1 MMAEEMAV
9 ILGSDG
15 TTATLNEPGTIAVFG
30 RTGNAWEK
38 VREIP
43 FILDLSNGLR
53 GMRTQISGVLDFLKC
68 CRIIVTRSAS
78 GAPYFELEKAGLAIW
93 EITGK
98 PEEFL
103 GQVWAD
109 EEKEKQS
116 VAGKAPVADIPK
128 PKEKTPGNF
137 FISIKEVQ
145 GKRPDLSS
153 KQVLQQFIQSG
164 GFLVLEIVCSHVP
177 PWIEVEA
184 ERRGY
189 TLEIEQIEKDSVKVR
204 LTTNSGR

>member
-1 MMAEEMAV
+1 MAEEIAV
-9 ILGSDG
+9 ILGVTG
-15 TTATLNEPGTIAVFG
+15 TTGTLNEPGTITVFSRNAG
-30 RTGNAWEK
+30 AWEK
-38 VREIP
+38 ERELP
-43 FILDLSNGLR
+43 FVLDPAKGLR
-53 GMRTQISGVLDFLKC
+53 DMRVKMAGVLEFLKC
-68 CRIIVTRSAS
+68 CKIIVTQSAS

-103 GQVWAD
+103 DQVWAD
-109 EEKEKQS
+109 EEKEKKPS
-116 VAGKAPVADIPK
+116 GKAPAADVPR

-137 FISIKEVQ
+137 VISIKEIQ

-189 TLEIEQIEKDSVKVR
+189 TLESEQIDNNSVKVL
-204 LTTNSGR
+204 LTTNVGR

>member
-1 MMAEEMAV
+1 MADEIAV
-9 ILGSDG
+9 ILDG
-15 TTATLNEPGTIAVFG
+15 TGTSGTLNEGGTVTVFS
-30 RTGNAWEK
+30 RTSGAWEK
-38 VREIP
+38 VRELP
-43 FILDLSNGLR
+43 FVLDPSKGIR
-53 GMRTQISGVLDFLKC
+53 DMRTKMAGVLEFLKD
-68 CRIIVTRSAS
+68 CRIIVCRAAS
-78 GAPYFELEKAGLAIW
+78 GAPYFELEKAGMAIW

-103 GQVWAD
+103 DQVWAD

-116 VAGKAPVADIPK
+116 SVKPQGTEVPR

-137 FISIKEVQ
+137 FISIKEIQ

-164 GFLVLEIVCSHVP
+164 GFLVLDIVCSHVP

-189 TLEIEQIEKDSVKVR
+189 TLETEQIDANSVKVR
-204 LTTNSGR
+204 LTTNSGH